1 MTTPR
6 AEKDIAERPRQT
18 LQDEM
23 SDVRRLI
30 DELDEELV
38 ALLAKRQRQI
48 ERAARIKPA
57 LGIPANVPERVDEV
71 LAHVLG
77 AARREGLSV
86 EVAMNLWRTLI
97 DWSIQYEERLMGDRA
112 PKGDFS
118 RIRRRRRVFLIAAAR
133 LAFDPDETVAD
144 RPAQDLQR
152 PPMESPR
159 QPVSAPRVR
168 GEDRETQGEHPNPED
183 GERRKNGS
191 AEDQADADRNAYVA
205 GRAAH
210 TTDNVFPAGAFRVP
224 VLGHLARLSSSARR
238 PFRSCE
244 AWFIWNAQV

>member
-1 MTTPR
+1 MVARGLMMTTPG
-6 AEKDIAERPRQT
+6 AEKDIAERPRQA

-86 EVAMNLWRTLI
+86 EVAMTLWRTLI
-97 DWSIQYEERLMGDRA
+97 DWSIQYEERLMGARA
-112 PKGDFS
+112 LKGDS
-118 RIRRRRRVFLIAAAR
+118 
-133 LAFDPDETVAD
+133 
-144 RPAQDLQR
+144 Q
-152 PPMESPR
+152 
-159 QPVSAPRVR
+159 
-168 GEDRETQGEHPNPED
+168 
-183 GERRKNGS
+183 GS
-191 AEDQADADRNAYVA
+191 ADDDR
-205 GRAAH
+205 
-210 TTDNVFPAGAFRVP
+210 
-224 VLGHLARLSSSARR
+224 SS
-238 PFRSCE
+238 
-244 AWFIWNAQV
+244 